1 MYKKHTWDIFMIGL
15 TVPKL
20 RHQCGPP
27 GSVHMIGQVF
37 FLGWLGGETF
47 AKCQLLD
54 TVWNGCQNLHD
65 LNALHNLDV

>member
-37 FLGWLGGETF
+37 FLGWLGGR
-47 AKCQLLD
+47 LL
-54 TVWNGCQNLHD
+54 
-65 LNALHNLDV
+65 LNASC